1 MPGQGI
7 CLSSSRSF
15 SRELWLPRVRH
26 SASNNSFKQTKI
38 GERYVRNHLLICFLM
53 LVGMASGQAAPLQPG
68 QPRSSA
74 EAPPGAVPP
83 SAALSPSTSTS
94 ATSAPAPSKADLGED
109 ALAAEGAADNPS
121 SDDAIDPASLLPDL
135 PPLSKSKVTLV
146 GGTIEKLDR
155 VRDQLTVRPFGG
167 GGRMKIL
174 FDARTRV
181 YRDGQ
186 VTSPTDLQ
194 KGDRVYV
201 DTILNGTAVFARN
214 IRFNTHAAQGESQ
227 GSVVSYNPGRGE
239 LLVSDALSPQPMRVR
254 LNSSTRIMQGERTV
268 PAAELEPGTLVNVK
282 FDSEN
287 NGRDAAREISVLAL
301 PGATFTFAGAVVA
314 VNLRSGL
321 LVLNSVT
328 DHKTYEI
335 NFDPSKF
342 AVDDN
347 WRQGADVSVQARFDG
362 SRYTAKNVTII
373 SPAKP

>member
-1 MPGQGI
+1 MRNILLLCILSGLTLTGI
-7 CLSSSRSF
+7 
-15 SRELWLPRVRH
+15 
-26 SASNNSFKQTKI
+26 AN
-38 GERYVRNHLLICFLM
+38 
-53 LVGMASGQAAPLQPG
+53 GQAAPMQPG
-68 QPRSSA
+68 QPPSSA
-74 EAPPGAVPP
+74 QAPPATVPP
-83 SAALSPSTSTS
+83 LAALSPSTSTS
-94 ATSAPAPSKADLGED
+94 SAPAPAKDDKREEASPSDTASD
-109 ALAAEGAADNPS
+109 AASDNAAADN
-121 SDDAIDPASLLPDL
+121 AIDPASLLPDL

-186 VTSPTDLQ
+186 VTSPTDLK

-201 DTILNGTAVFARN
+201 DTILNGTNIFARN
-214 IRFNTHAAQGESQ
+214 IRFNTNVPQGESQ
-227 GSVVSYNPGRGE
+227 GSVISYNADRGE
-239 LLVSDALSPQPMRVR
+239 LLVRDALSPQPMGVR
-254 LNSSTRIMQGERTV
+254 LNSSTRILQGERV
-268 PAAELEPGTLVNVK
+268 MSASQLEAGTLVAVK

-287 NGRDAAREISVLAL
+287 NGRDVAREISVLAL
-301 PGATFTFAGAVVA
+301 PGATFTFAGELVA

-342 AVDDN
+342 AVDNN
-347 WRQGADVSVQARFDG
+347 WQQGTDVSVQTRFDG
-362 SRYTAKNVTII
+362 TRYTAQNVTII
-373 SPAKP
+373 SPSKP

>member
-1 MPGQGI
+1 M
-7 CLSSSRSF
+7 R
-15 SRELWLPRVRH
+15 
-26 SASNNSFKQTKI
+26 NN
-38 GERYVRNHLLICFLM
+38 LLICFLSGLM
-53 LVGMASGQAAPLQPG
+53 LVGIANGQAAPMQPG
-68 QPRSSA
+68 QPPSSA
-74 EAPPGAVPP
+74 EAPPAVVPP

-94 ATSAPAPSKADLGED
+94 STSAPAPSQGEKGD
-109 ALAAEGAADNPS
+109 VAADNASDNDNAS
-121 SDDAIDPASLLPDL
+121 SDSAIDPASLLPDL

-186 VTSPTDLQ
+186 VTSPTDLK

-201 DTILNGTAVFARN
+201 DTILNGTEVFARN
-214 IRFNTHAAQGESQ
+214 IRFNSNAAQGESQ
-227 GSVVSYNPGRGE
+227 GSVVSYNADRGE
-239 LLVSDALSPQPMRVR
+239 LLLRDALSPQPMRVR
-254 LNSSTRIMQGERTV
+254 VNSSTRVLQGDRAIS
-268 PAAELEPGTLVNVK
+268 PSALGSGTLVAVK
-282 FDSEN
+282 FISEN
-287 NGRDAAREISVLAL
+287 NGRDVAREISVLAL
-301 PGATFTFAGAVVA
+301 PGATFTFAGEVAA
-314 VNLRSGL
+314 VNLRTGL
-321 LVLNSVT
+321 LVLNSAT

-347 WRQGADVSVQARFDG
+347 WRQGTDVSVQTRFDG
-362 SRYTAKNVTII
+362 TRYTAQNVTII

>member
-1 MPGQGI
+1 
-7 CLSSSRSF
+7 
-15 SRELWLPRVRH
+15 
-26 SASNNSFKQTKI
+26 
-38 GERYVRNHLLICFLM
+38 VRNILLMCILGG
-53 LVGMASGQAAPLQPG
+53 LTPIGIANGQAAPMQPG
-68 QPRSSA
+68 QPPSSVQ
-74 EAPPGAVPP
+74 APPAGVPP
-83 SAALSPSTSTS
+83 SAALSNSASTS
-94 ATSAPAPSKADLGED
+94 SAPAPSNEGNVEKVSPSDTASDN
-109 ALAAEGAADNPS
+109 AASDN
-121 SDDAIDPASLLPDL
+121 AIDPANLLPDL

-174 FDARTRV
+174 FDARTHV

-186 VTSPTDLQ
+186 VTSPTDLK

-201 DTILNGTAVFARN
+201 DTILNGSNIFARN
-214 IRFNTHAAQGESQ
+214 IRFNTNVPQGESQ
-227 GSVVSYNPGRGE
+227 GSVVSYNADRGE
-239 LLVSDALSPQPMRVR
+239 LLVRDALSPQPMRVR
-254 LNSSTRIMQGERTV
+254 LNSSTRVLQEER
-268 PAAELEPGTLVNVK
+268 AISASQLESGTLVAVK

-287 NGRDAAREISVLAL
+287 NGHDVAREISVLAL
-301 PGATFTFAGAVVA
+301 PGATFTFAGQVVA

-347 WRQGADVSVQARFDG
+347 WRQGTDVSVQTRFDG
-362 SRYTAKNVTII
+362 ARYTAQNVTII
-373 SPAKP
+373 SPARQ

>member
-1 MPGQGI
+1 VRDI
-7 CLSSSRSF
+7 LLLSILSG
-15 SRELWLPRVRH
+15 L
-26 SASNNSFKQTKI
+26 T
-38 GERYVRNHLLICFLM
+38 LIRI
-53 LVGMASGQAAPLQPG
+53 ANGQAAPMQPG
-68 QPRSSA
+68 QPPSSA
-74 EAPPGAVPP
+74 QAAPATVPP

-94 ATSAPAPSKADLGED
+94 SAPAPAKEDKGE
-109 ALAAEGAADNPS
+109 AASHSDTASDTASDNAAADNTAADS
-121 SDDAIDPASLLPDL
+121 AIDPASLLPDL

-186 VTSPTDLQ
+186 VTSPTDLK

-201 DTILNGTAVFARN
+201 DTILNGSNIFARN
-214 IRFNTHAAQGESQ
+214 IRFSTNVPLGESQ
-227 GSVVSYNPGRGE
+227 GSVVSYHADRGE
-239 LLVSDALSPQPMRVR
+239 LLVRDALSPQPMRVR
-254 LNSSTRIMQGERTV
+254 VNSSTRISQGERLIS
-268 PAAELEPGTLVNVK
+268 ASQLEAGTLVAVK

-287 NGRDAAREISVLAL
+287 NGRDLAREISVLAL
-301 PGATFTFAGAVVA
+301 PGATFTFAGELVT

-342 AVDDN
+342 SVDDK
-347 WRQGADVSVQARFDG
+347 WQQGTDVSVQARFDG
-362 SRYTAKNVTII
+362 TRYTAQNVTII
-373 SPAKP
+373 SAAKP

>member
-1 MPGQGI
+1 
-7 CLSSSRSF
+7 
-15 SRELWLPRVRH
+15 
-26 SASNNSFKQTKI
+26 
-38 GERYVRNHLLICFLM
+38 VRNILLMCILSG
-53 LVGMASGQAAPLQPG
+53 LTLTGIANGQAAPMQPG
-68 QPRSSA
+68 QPLSSA
-74 EAPPGAVPP
+74 QAPPATVPP
-83 SAALSPSTSTS
+83 SAALSSSTSN
-94 ATSAPAPSKADLGED
+94 TSAPAPSKDDKGEEASPSD
-109 ALAAEGAADNPS
+109 TASDTAADNAAA
-121 SDDAIDPASLLPDL
+121 DNAIDPASLLPDL

-186 VTSPTDLQ
+186 VTSPTDLK

-201 DTILNGTAVFARN
+201 DTILNGATVFARN
-214 IRFNTHAAQGESQ
+214 IRFNTNLPQGESE
-227 GSVVSYNPGRGE
+227 GSVLSYNADRGE
-239 LLVSDALSPQPMRVR
+239 LLVRDALSPQPMRVR
-254 LNSSTRIMQGERTV
+254 LNSSTRILQGERV
-268 PAAELEPGTLVNVK
+268 ISASHLEDGTLVAVK

-287 NGRDAAREISVLAL
+287 NGRDVAREISVLAL
-301 PGATFTFAGAVVA
+301 PGATFTFAGELVA

-342 AVDDN
+342 AVDDK
-347 WRQGADVSVQARFDG
+347 WQQGTDVSVQTRFDG
-362 SRYTAKNVTII
+362 TRYTAQNVTII